1 MQVLTE
7 DTSASEHRRDA
18 PRMAFGDVTIDVA
31 SRRVQAPTGVRDLEP
46 RTFDLLLTLAE
57 RPGLTASRDHLIET
71 VWSPNEGSHGAL
83 NQAVA
88 DLRKALGDDGQ
99 APRFI
104 ETVPAIGYRWIYE
117 EEPGRAP
124 PAQRWSLGPSW
135 VAVGAML
142 ALAVGGAAS
151 VGAYAWAQDDDP
163 PTREFVQR

>member
-7 DTSASEHRRDA
+7 T
-18 PRMAFGDVTIDVA
+18 PRMAFGDVTIDVD
-31 SRRVQAPTGVRDLEP
+31 SRRVRAPGGACNLEP
-46 RTFDLLLTLAE
+46 RTFDLLMTLAE

-71 VWSPNEGSHGAL
+71 LWSRDEGSHGAL
-83 NQAVA
+83 NKTVA
-88 DLRKALGDDGQ
+88 DLRKALGDDDQ

-117 EEPGRAP
+117 AAPGSTP

-142 ALAVGGAAS
+142 AIAVGGAAS

-163 PTREFVQR
+163 PPRAVAAR